1 MINPDG
7 VVAGNYRTSLIGK
20 DLNRLFFNKCPLKFK
35 SKYEMDLDERLLPE
49 IYGIKK
55 LI

>member
-20 DLNRLFFNKCPLKFK
+20 DLNRLYMQSEYDDKKEPKIVNKMLI
-35 SKYEMDLDERLLPE
+35 PE
-49 IYGIKK
+49 INAVKQ
-55 LI
+55 LV